1 MSERR
6 DVIRTKTSIRTAYF
20 DLLFEKPREKITVRD
35 VLNRSGFSHGTFY
48 SHFRDIVDLHE
59 QLERHIVSECL
70 RELRRTQE
78 AQPEPCLALFEARR
92 EQLRALRSA
101 YGEPGVIAWLKGLI
115 CTALVQS
122 MGALSSRAAPAVCR
136 CISGALVDA
145 CVDWVLDPGGLERE
159 AFLRIVTAFLT
170 GGIQSQTAMT

>member
-35 VLNRSGFSHGTFY
+35 VLKRSGFSHGTFY

-101 YGEPGVIAWLKGLI
+101 YGEPGVTAWLKGLL

-159 AFLRIVTAFLT
+159 AFLRTVTAFLT
-170 GGIQSQTAMT
+170 GGIQSEVAMA